1 MAKTPDENLDP
12 RLQSLLNEIKP
23 VPPRDP
29 KRAARGRARFLT
41 QAAEIRQQ
49 AVSRSPY
56 LRLREWL
63 DNIRRKENFAM
74 TTLISVITILGLL
87 LGGTGTV
94 YASQDSLPTDVL
106 YPVKVLTEEVRLE
119 LAADP
124 QAEMNLL
131 LGYAQ
136 RRVDEIAALVEEGV
150 IPPDATMTRLN
161 LQLQQAL
168 QLASQMDDA
177 AMTQALLQ
185 NQTRLHIMLQNQLQ
199 RMENIP
205 ASGEAELALEQ
216 VRIRLEEQLRL
227 VENGLADPQ
236 GFEQTMREEAQ
247 HRAEG
252 TPPMF
257 EAPMTGET
265 MTPMQGGNGQGH
277 GPFGGM
283 TGTPEP
289 GMGTPQHTPGSGP
302 GGGMPGG
309 GYDQNHP

>member
-1 MAKTPDENLDP
+1 
-12 RLQSLLNEIKP
+12 
-23 VPPRDP
+23 
-29 KRAARGRARFLT
+29 
-41 QAAEIRQQ
+41 
-49 AVSRSPY
+49 
-56 LRLREWL
+56 
-63 DNIRRKENFAM
+63 M

-124 QAEMNLL
+124 QVEMNLL

-168 QLASQMDDA
+168 QLASEMDDA

-185 NQTRLHIMLQNQLQ
+185 NQTRLHVMLQNQLQ

-236 GFEQTMREEAQ
+236 GFEQTMREGAQ

-252 TPPMF
+252 TPPVF
-257 EAPMTGET
+257 EAPMAGET
-265 MTPMQGGNGQGH
+265 MTPMQGGNRQGH
-277 GPFGGM
+277 GPSDGM
-283 TGTPEP
+283 MGTPEP

-302 GGGMPGG
+302 GGSGGGMPG